1 MTPKIYF
8 CCVKISP
15 SQGPLPITRYFL
27 TKMCSSIFILLVT
40 CPKLLGQPNPP
51 QLQWMWAMP
60 KRIMLLLPKEYAF
73 TASTS
78 GNVWAGLTLF
88 SLQPSF
94 TDEADETW
102 GYHHKRDHHHHHQIH
117 IYFTMIVNKSTI
129 IIIII
134 TMLTTMTSVTFN
146 NQPPP
151 TCILASGKP
160 IFSASRSRAKT
171 SG

>member
-1 MTPKIYF
+1 MLAIN
-8 CCVKISP
+8 SP
-15 SQGPLPITRYFL
+15 SHVSKTFWANP
-27 TKMCSSIFILLVT
+27 T
-40 CPKLLGQPNPP
+40 CP
-51 QLQWMWAMP
+51 QLMWAMP
-60 KRIMLLLPKEYAF
+60 KRSMFLLHEDIPKIKQYAF

-78 GNVWAGLTLF
+78 GNVWASLALY

-102 GYHHKRDHHHHHQIH
+102 GYHHRRDHHHHHQRHIH
-117 IYFTMIVNKSTI
+117 FTMMANKSTI

-134 TMLTTMTSVTFN
+134 TMLTTMTLVTFN

>member
-1 MTPKIYF
+1 MSKTTW
-8 CCVKISP
+8 S
-15 SQGPLPITRYFL
+15 
-27 TKMCSSIFILLVT
+27 
-40 CPKLLGQPNPP
+40 
-51 QLQWMWAMP
+51 WMWAMP
-60 KRIMLLLPKEYAF
+60 KRSMPLLHKDIPKINQYAF

-78 GNVWAGLTLF
+78 ENVWASLALY

-102 GYHHKRDHHHHHQIH
+102 GYHHRRDHHHHHQRH

-129 IIIII
+129 LIIIII
-134 TMLTTMTSVTFN
+134 MLTTMTSVIFN
-146 NQPPP
+146 NQHPP